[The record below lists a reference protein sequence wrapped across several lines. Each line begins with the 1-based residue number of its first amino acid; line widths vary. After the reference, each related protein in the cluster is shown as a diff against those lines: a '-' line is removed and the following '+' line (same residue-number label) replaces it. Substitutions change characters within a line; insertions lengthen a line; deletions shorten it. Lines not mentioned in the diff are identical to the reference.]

1 MPDVVVIST
10 DSDEDEEAA
19 EEVEEAAEE
28 LADSIDDAVMDATTI
43 GLVERVTRIEDALTV
58 MAATVETHSEQL
70 GVLAMTDEVQ
80 QQEIEA
86 VNEEA
91 QQAEQIAA
99 TTAVGAADAIEN
111 VAEDIEE
118 ASPEIEPEEIPT
130 TRTHWFFKRWGGK
143 G

>member
-10 DSDEDEEAA
+10 DSDEDNEV

-28 LADSIDDAVMDATTI
+28 IADAVDDAVMDATTI
-43 GLVERVTRIEDALTV
+43 GLVERVTRIEDSLIV
-58 MAATVETHSEQL
+58 MAATVEAHSEQL
-70 GVLAMTDEVQ
+70 GVLAMADEVQ

-86 VNEEA
+86 VAEEA
-91 QQAEQIAA
+91 QQAEQTAA
-99 TTAVGAADAIEN
+99 TTAVGAADAIEE

-130 TRTHWFFKRWGGK
+130 TRTHWFFKRWGGR
-143 G
+143 